1 MRENMF
7 NVFVGK
13 RIREI
18 REKQRI
24 SREELASMVEITPKF
39 LYEVENGKKGI
50 SARNLYKI
58 AVVLSVSC
66 DYLLTGEEYSKHSK
80 LDELGK
86 DKLKKLEEIVK
97 RVYEFCEEE

>member
-50 SARNLYKI
+50 SAGNLYKI
-58 AVVLSVSC
+58 AIALSVSC
-66 DYLLTGEEYSKHSK
+66 DYLLTGEEYHIQRK
-80 LDELGK
+80 LDVFSK

-97 RVYEFCEEE
+97 RVYEFCEEK